1 MLLYVAP
8 RHALLANKR
17 AELARVGGGKQASQL
32 FSYLPIKNL
41 QWLFVHDNMTLKL
54 IVQTKK
60 SGLSELASSPNKY
73 ICGLLISEIS
83 SSIFVVGGYSS
94 ANSYDGH
101 IKEPLGR

>member
-60 SGLSELASSPNKY
+60 SGLSGLASSPNKY

-83 SSIFVVGGYSS
+83 SSIFAVGGYTSV
-94 ANSYDGH
+94 NSYDGH